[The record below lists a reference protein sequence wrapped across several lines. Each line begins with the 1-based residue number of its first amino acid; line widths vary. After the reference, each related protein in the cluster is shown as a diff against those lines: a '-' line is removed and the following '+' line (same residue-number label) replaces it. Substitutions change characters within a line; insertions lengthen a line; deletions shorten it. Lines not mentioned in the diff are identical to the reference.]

1 MVSGESNLIKGYSDC
16 TAIVAASAVLPVPGN
31 PVDVRYCEW
40 PNNAV
45 AHREAKP
52 KQVVFVSMFELAL
65 LTISHVA
72 GSTREYHLINKA
84 DNRSLD
90 TP

>member
-1 MVSGESNLIKGYSDC
+1 MKGYSDC

-31 PVDVRYCEW
+31 PTDVVRYYEC
-40 PNNAV
+40 PNNAIP
-45 AHREAKP
+45 HREAKL
-52 KQVVFVSMFELAL
+52 KRVVFVSMFVPAL
-65 LTISHVA
+65 LAIFHVA
-72 GSTREYHLINKA
+72 GSTRGCHQINKT

>member
-1 MVSGESNLIKGYSDC
+1 MKGYSDC
-16 TAIVAASAVLPVPGN
+16 TAIVAARAVLPVPGN
-31 PVDVRYCEW
+31 PADAVRYYEC
-40 PNNAV
+40 PNNV
-45 AHREAKP
+45 TAHREAKL

-65 LTISHVA
+65 LAIFHVA
-72 GSTREYHLINKA
+72 GSTRGCHQINKT